1 MKIRNQ
7 CCERDLRQPFSDVL
21 WSNTFCL
28 SSFSHTHVQSYLH
41 LCHIAASNRE
51 PLTEALAAIYFFVP
65 ESTCTLHGTIPL
77 SASSKSPVCAN
88 SYSCCWVSA
97 CPEILVAIPFLE
109 ASVFWKLHHS
119 RILVSM
125 AISGMVTGAWLRRLQ
140 PSWERHQKVW
150 QMTDCCCWV
159 GLEFWPLGA
168 EWMSIRCLHL
178 HQRNGNTYAHS
189 IHGLSRAECP
199 PASGHLRISCLDQ
212 VWINRVAGS
221 GLRQFTVKVGVLG
234 SLYWKGLQ
242 ATYRTATTQCLG
254 VHHPFK
260 GTFIFPFSVYYIQL
274 NLLITLFFTYC
285 VFVISI
291 YLFFFILLHRHFL
304 LHIM

>member
-41 LCHIAASNRE
+41 LSLCHIAASNRE
-51 PLTEALAAIYFFVP
+51 LTEALAAIYFFVP
-65 ESTCTLHGTIPL
+65 ESTCITVHGTIPIPLHLQNL
-77 SASSKSPVCAN
+77 SSLCQSIL
-88 SYSCCWVSA
+88 CCWVSA

-109 ASVFWKLHHS
+109 ASVFWKLLPQQNS
-119 RILVSM
+119 SVYGNLWNGYWGM
-125 AISGMVTGAWLRRLQ
+125 AQRLQ
-140 PSWERHQKVW
+140 PSWERQPQKVCDRW
-150 QMTDCCCWV
+150 QIAAAELV
-159 GLEFWPLGA
+159 LSSGPALGA

-189 IHGLSRAECP
+189 SMGCPELNVRLHQATFASAAWSGVNKQSGWICSKQTVHGEGGR
-199 PASGHLRISCLDQ
+199 
-212 VWINRVAGS
+212 
-221 GLRQFTVKVGVLG
+221 VLG

-260 GTFIFPFSVYYIQL
+260 GTFIFPFSVYYIH
-274 NLLITLFFTYC
+274 NF
-285 VFVISI
+285 
-291 YLFFFILLHRHFL
+291 
-304 LHIM
+304 